1 MLTIDAQVHAY
12 EHDRPERPWV
22 DVLAGPPEVT
32 RDDMVA
38 AMDTVG
44 VDAAILVSPWT
55 MYWYDES

>member
-1 MLTIDAQVHAY
+1 MCAMDYGMFIRSQYNT
-12 EHDRPERPWV
+12 
-22 DVLAGPPEVT
+22 G
-32 RDDMVA
+32 DDMVA